1 MTTTP
6 ALEAQGLFKVFGKNP
21 QSAVKRLRAGQ
32 SRADVADE
40 GTAAVIDA
48 SFAVAPGE
56 IFVIMGLSG
65 SGKSTIIRMLNGL
78 YEATAGSV
86 TVRGESVT
94 DTTPA
99 KLRELRRDRVSMVF
113 QHFALL
119 PHRSVAD
126 NVAYP
131 LQLRG
136 VERSERLAKAEEILR
151 EYNLSKMAM
160 VSAQQLIA
168 QTRAP
173 SSYPSVLSDLLPQ
186 GAARLW
192 IKEMGHPVKGKSL
205 HRVQVWFLHRMQ
217 GRKRSPPMSPWQGGC
232 PEIIPGLRL
241 WVTSVRRGRAS
252 RSASRRSAPTPPGHA
267 QALTAKASTL
277 LPLS

>member
-136 VERSERLAKAEEILR
+136 VERSERLAKAEEILALVGL
-151 EYNLSKMAM
+151 EGWGDKLPSALSGGM
-160 VSAQQLIA
+160 QQ
-168 QTRAP
+168 
-173 SSYPSVLSDLLPQ
+173 
-186 GAARLW
+186 
-192 IKEMGHPVKGKSL
+192 
-205 HRVQVWFLHRMQ
+205 RV
-217 GRKRSPPMSPWQGGC
+217 
-232 PEIIPGLRL
+232 
-241 WVTSVRRGRAS
+241 
-252 RSASRRSAPTPPGHA
+252 
-267 QALTAKASTL
+267 
-277 LPLS
+277 